1 MVKKNKTLTFTM
13 YIIFFASG
21 GTGLVYQVVWIRQ
34 LLVIFGSTTH
44 STVAVLAS
52 FMAGLALGSY
62 LIGKFS
68 DRAKNLLLVYG
79 VLEFLIG
86 IFSFSTLFM
95 FPAIRDIYKSTHS
108 LFSNSLQLVLA
119 YKFILASL
127 AILPA
132 TVAMGGT
139 LPTLITFF
147 AKRDK
152 KLVSATS
159 RLYAINTLGAVV
171 GTILTAY
178 FLIEILGLKLSL
190 ILSVSINILISI
202 VIVTLSKSRFFVPVY
217 RKETPPKLVD
227 KIDFT
232 NKDRL
237 VLVAF
242 GASGLISLCY
252 EVLWTRLLTPST
264 GTFIYA
270 FAGVLS
276 VYLLGIAIGSYLFE
290 FLFEK
295 SKSPVFIFGLFEAGI
310 GLSAIAS
317 ILVNSNFINIPTL
330 IKVFLTIIPGTLLMG
345 MTFPVVIKYFSK
357 KKKIGETVGIS
368 YAGNTIGSIFGSVA
382 AAYLVIPIFGTIKGI
397 VILGIFNFVLALIL
411 TLSDNIISRS
421 LQKIS
426 VVSLA
431 ILIVFSYW
439 LIKLDPLTLQSAKIK
454 QRIQVIRERGNY
466 EEMFLEDEVATVLG
480 YSQIGGTDKA
490 LLIDGVQ
497 TTSPGP
503 DTTLL
508 AHLPISIHPNPQ
520 KMLVIAFGMGGTY
533 RSALIHPNL
542 SVDAVDLVPS
552 VPKMFHL
559 FHADAETVLTNP
571 RGRIFID
578 DGRNYA
584 RTTKEKYDIIV
595 VDPPPPVNAAGTT
608 VLYSREFYHDSKRIL
623 NDGGLFVAWFYT
635 GASVDDFTHLFRS
648 FIDEF
653 PNVLAIN
660 SVITSGFYLIGSEKP
675 IPFDQKI
682 IAVKLTDPIVYADNN
697 KTLLDGTIKINIP
710 LITIESICERILGDR
725 EVISKFVDGAE
736 AVSDDRPIT
745 EYFLLRTFR
754 NNSTLMRP
762 EYIEKFNDDI
772 HAAFQCGASTKED
785 DI

>member
-1 MVKKNKTLTFTM
+1 MVKKNKILTFIT
-13 YIIFFASG
+13 YFIFFASG
-21 GTGLVYQVVWIRQ
+21 TTGLIYQVVWIRQ
-34 LLVIFGSTTH
+34 LLIIFGSTTH

-79 VLEFLIG
+79 VLELFIG
-86 IFSFSTLFM
+86 IFSFSTLFT
-95 FPAIRDIYKSTHS
+95 FPIIRDIYNNTHS
-108 LFSNSLQLVLA
+108 VFSNSLQLVLA

-127 AILPA
+127 TILPA
-132 TVAMGGT
+132 TIAMGGT
-139 LPTLITFF
+139 LPTLITYF
-147 AKRDK
+147 AKHDR

-159 RLYAINTLGAVV
+159 QLYAINTLGAFV

-178 FLIEILGLKLSL
+178 FLIELLGLKLAL
-190 ILSVSINILISI
+190 ILSVSINLLIST
-202 VIVTLSKSRFFVPVY
+202 VIVTLSKSKFFVPAY
-217 RKETPPKLVD
+217 RKEEPAIEDSKLN
-227 KIDFT
+227 FT
-232 NKDRL
+232 NKDKL
-237 VLVAF
+237 ILVAF
-242 GASGLISLCY
+242 GVSGLISLCY

-276 VYLLGIAIGSYLFE
+276 VYLLGIAIGSYLFDL
-290 FLFEK
+290 FFEK
-295 SKSPVFIFGLFEAGI
+295 SKSSVFMLGLFEAGI

-330 IKVFLTIIPGTLLMG
+330 IKVVLTIIPGTLFMG
-345 MTFPVVIKYFSK
+345 MTFPVVIKYFSGK
-357 KKKIGETVGIS
+357 KKVGEMVGIS
-368 YAGNTIGSIFGSVA
+368 YAGNTIGSILGSVA
-382 AAYLVIPIFGTIKGI
+382 AAYLIIPIFGTIKGI
-397 VILGIFNFVLALIL
+397 IILGILNFALALIL
-411 TLSDNIISRS
+411 TLNENIISLS
-421 LQKIS
+421 LRKIS
-426 VVSLA
+426 VFSLA

-439 LIKLDPLTLQSAKIK
+439 LMKLDPLILQSAKMK
-454 QRIQVIRERGNY
+454 QKIQEIRERGNY
-466 EEMFLEDEVATVLG
+466 EEIFLEDEVATVLG
-480 YSQIGGTDKA
+480 YSQKGGTDKA
-490 LLIDGVQ
+490 LFIDGVQ

-508 AHLPISIHPNPQ
+508 AHLPISLHQGPR

-533 RSALIHPNL
+533 RSALLHPNL

-559 FHADAETVLTNP
+559 FFDDAELVLANP
-571 RGRIFID
+571 RGRIFIN
-578 DGRNYA
+578 DGRNYV

-623 NDGGLFVAWFYT
+623 NDDGLFVAWFFT

-660 SVITSGFYLIGSEKP
+660 SVITNGFYLIGSEKP
-675 IPFDQKI
+675 ITFDQKTL
-682 IAVKLTDPIVYADNN
+682 AAKLSDPSVFADNN

-710 LITIESICERILGDR
+710 PITMESICERVLGDR
-725 EVISKFVDGAE
+725 VTINKFVNGAKPIT
-736 AVSDDRPIT
+736 DDRPIT
-745 EYFLLRTFR
+745 EYFLLRTLG
-754 NNSTLMRP
+754 SDSPLMRP
-762 EYIEKFNDDI
+762 EYIEKFNDNKYCRL
-772 HAAFQCGASTKED
+772 QKM
-785 DI
+785 